1 MQAISTVTTLLFLSI
16 TALIAAEF
24 VPVSLLTTIAE
35 EIGISYGLAGQTVTA
50 VGIMAMLS
58 SLILA
63 PLFKKLDRKYLL
75 LALILN
81 LALSS
86 FIIAFAQGALSL
98 FVGRALLGISVGG
111 FWSQLNSVMQNLFKD
126 DPKKLPK
133 AFSFVLSGVSVATII
148 ALPGAKFLGD
158 FLGFRGVFLLLG
170 AFALILAF
178 SAYKVL
184 PKIAP
189 SDNVS
194 FKTLSKLLLDF
205 KVIICL
211 VMLCGGYFS
220 YHIIFTYVRVILDSA
235 ALSSQSLT
243 LTLLVLAV
251 FNVLGTIVSGKILST
266 HFNLTFILVPL
277 FMLAAIFALYLSL
290 GRSIEILP
298 LTVLTFGFGFLPVLW
313 QLWLLKIMPHLTEMV
328 SCLQVA
334 IIQLSVGLAASV
346 GGVMVDDFGLESLL
360 TISAI
365 VGLVVLSLVPLALP
379 SRLLRAQT
387 ALS

>member
-133 AFSFVLSGVSVATII
+133 AFSFVLAGVSVATII

-170 AFALILAF
+170 AFA
-178 SAYKVL
+178 
-184 PKIAP
+184 
-189 SDNVS
+189 
-194 FKTLSKLLLDF
+194 
-205 KVIICL
+205 

-313 QLWLLKIMPHLTEMV
+313 PLWLLKIMPHLTEMV

>member
-1 MQAISTVTTLLFLSI
+1 
-16 TALIAAEF
+16 
-24 VPVSLLTTIAE
+24 
-35 EIGISYGLAGQTVTA
+35 
-50 VGIMAMLS
+50 MLS

-63 PLFKKLDRKYLL
+63 PLFKNLDRKYLL

-81 LALSS
+81 LSLSS
-86 FIIAFAQGALSL
+86 FIIALSQGAISL

-111 FWSQLNSVMQNLFKD
+111 FWSQLNSVMQNLFQA

-170 AFALILAF
+170 AIALGLALI
-178 SAYKVL
+178 SYKVL

-194 FKTLSKLLLDF
+194 FKTLSKLFLDF

-211 VMLCGGYFS
+211 IMLCGGYFS
-220 YHIIFTYVRVILDSA
+220 YHIIFTYVRVILESA

-243 LTLLVLAV
+243 LTLLILAV
-251 FNVLGTIVSGKILST
+251 FNVLGTIAAGKILGT
-266 HFNLTFILVPL
+266 HFNLAFILVPL
-277 FMLAAIFALYLSL
+277 FMLGAIFTLYLSL
-290 GRSIEILP
+290 AQSLEIVP
-298 LTVLTFGFGFLPVLW
+298 LTALTFGFGFLPVLW
-313 QLWLLKIMPHLTEMV
+313 PLWLLKIMPHLTEMV

-365 VGLVVLSLVPLALP
+365 VGFVVLALVPLALP
-379 SRLLRAQT
+379 ARLLRAKT

>member
-243 LTLLVLAV
+243 LTLFVLAV

-277 FMLAAIFALYLSL
+277 FMLGAIFTLYLSL
-290 GRSIEILP
+290 AQSLEIVP
-298 LTVLTFGFGFLPVLW
+298 LTALTFGFGFLPVLW
-313 QLWLLKIMPHLTEMV
+313 PLWLLKIMPHLTEMV

-379 SRLLRAQT
+379 ARLLRAKT